1 MLKRVLTL
9 AAAASLAVVA
19 LAGCNSGEVGGTSST
34 ASTGGDNASGTSE
47 SAKLTGTL
55 TMAGSTSMDAI
66 CSAINEAFKEEN
78 PDLTIDLQFGGSGA
92 AITALNEERADIGNL
107 SRAVKDEENPDG
119 NFEVITIALDGIAV
133 VVHPDNPVADLTME
147 QLADIFT
154 GEITNWSDVGG
165 NDGTITV
172 IGRESG
178 SGTRDG
184 FEDIVDVAD
193 ACQYAAQLDST
204 GAVVS
209 RVASDANA
217 IGYVSLAS
225 VNDQVKAVSV
235 AGVAP
240 SMDTVA
246 DGTYVLQRPFVQAYK
261 KGTVNPNVLAYL
273 EFLKTDTVGQLME
286 DEGLVRVEFWK

>member
-9 AAAASLAVVA
+9 AAAASLAVLS
-19 LAGCNSGEVGGTSST
+19 LAGCAGGEVGGTSST
-34 ASTGGDNASGTSE
+34 ASAGGNGSSGSTQA
-47 SAKLTGTL
+47 AKLTGTL
-55 TMAGSTSMDAI
+55 TMAGSTSMDKI

-92 AITALNEERADIGNL
+92 AITALNEGKADIGNL
-107 SRAVKDEENPDG
+107 SRAVKDSENADG
-119 NFEVITIALDGIAV
+119 NYEVITIALDGIAV
-133 VVHPDNPVADLTME
+133 VVHPDNPVKDLSKE
-147 QLADIFT
+147 QLAAIFSGKT
-154 GEITNWSDVGG
+154 TNWKEVGG
-165 NDGTITV
+165 NDGSITV

-184 FEDIVDVAD
+184 FEEIVGVKD

-209 RVASDANA
+209 RVASDDKA

-225 VNDQVKAVSV
+225 VSDQVKAVSV
-235 AGVAP
+235 GGVTP

-246 DGTYVLQRPFVQAYK
+246 DGSYVLQRPFVHAYK
-261 KGTVNPNVLAYL
+261 KDTKNQNVLAYL
-273 EFLKTDTVGQLME
+273 EFLKTSTAQQLMK
-286 DEGLVRVEFWK
+286 DEGLVPVEFWK

>member
-19 LAGCNSGEVGGTSST
+19 LAGCNSGEVGGTSSN
-34 ASTGGDNASGTSE
+34 ASTGNNSSGSSE
-47 SAKLTGTL
+47 TAKLTGTL

-78 PDLTIDLQFGGSGA
+78 PDVTIDLRFGGSGA
-92 AITALNEERADIGNL
+92 AITALNEGKADIGNL
-107 SRAVKDEENPDG
+107 SRAVKDEENADG
-119 NFEVITIALDGIAV
+119 NYEVITIALDGIAV
-133 VVHPDNPVADLTME
+133 VVHPDNPVKDLSKE
-147 QLADIFT
+147 QLADIFSGKT
-154 GEITNWSDVGG
+154 TNWKDVGG
-165 NDGTITV
+165 NDGSITV

-184 FEDIVDVAD
+184 FEEIVGVKD

-209 RVASDANA
+209 RVASDDKA

-225 VNDQVKAVSV
+225 VSDQVKAVSV
-235 AGVAP
+235 GGVTP
-240 SMDTVA
+240 SMDTVE
-246 DGTYVLQRPFVQAYK
+246 DGSYVLQRPFVHAYK
-261 KGTVNPNVLAYL
+261 KDTKNQLVLAYI
-273 EFLKTDTVGQLME
+273 EFLKTETAQKLME
-286 DEGLVRVEFWK
+286 DEGLVPVEFWK